1 MADQEKLQQLFNK
14 YLLRECTPREVEE
27 LVSLLKGKNAG
38 DILSPRMQEL
48 WNQIR
53 QNPQTYPVDWERMYQ
68 QIQQEVPS
76 ADGRRAK
83 VRRMSIRVAAAIA
96 GIVILSGGWYLWS
109 KNLSLRKENIL
120 VASVRLHDVPPGGNK
135 AVLTLAN
142 GATIILDQA
151 ANGTLTKQGNSQVVK
166 LDSGELAYQPSQN
179 NSIKGSLQYNILAT
193 PRGGQ
198 YQLRLSDGTKV
209 WLNAASSIRFPTA
222 FTGKERQVEITG
234 EAYFE
239 VAQDAYKPF
248 IVTVRNMQ
256 VMVLGT
262 QFNVNAYSDETVI
275 KTTLV
280 EGKVKV
286 QSLNS
291 QGNSD
296 VMTPGQQIQLEK
308 NGQMK
313 LIRDADVSE
322 EVAWKNGLFVFHND
336 DLPAIMR
343 RLARWYK
350 VEVAYKNSKVPVS
363 HFTGAIRRQE
373 NISKVLNMLEL
384 TGGANFDIEGRT
396 IIVSE

>member
-1 MADQEKLQQLFNK
+1 
-14 YLLRECTPREVEE
+14 
-27 LVSLLKGKNAG
+27 
-38 DILSPRMQEL
+38 
-48 WNQIR
+48 
-53 QNPQTYPVDWERMYQ
+53 
-68 QIQQEVPS
+68 
-76 ADGRRAK
+76 
-83 VRRMSIRVAAAIA
+83 
-96 GIVILSGGWYLWS
+96 
-109 KNLSLRKENIL
+109 
-120 VASVRLHDVPPGGNK
+120 
-135 AVLTLAN
+135 
-142 GATIILDQA
+142 
-151 ANGTLTKQGNSQVVK
+151 
-166 LDSGELAYQPSQN
+166 
-179 NSIKGSLQYNILAT
+179 
-193 PRGGQ
+193 
-198 YQLRLSDGTKV
+198 
-209 WLNAASSIRFPTA
+209 
-222 FTGKERQVEITG
+222 
-234 EAYFE
+234 
-239 VAQDAYKPF
+239 
-248 IVTVRNMQ
+248 
-256 VMVLGT
+256 
-262 QFNVNAYSDETVI
+262 
-275 KTTLV
+275 V